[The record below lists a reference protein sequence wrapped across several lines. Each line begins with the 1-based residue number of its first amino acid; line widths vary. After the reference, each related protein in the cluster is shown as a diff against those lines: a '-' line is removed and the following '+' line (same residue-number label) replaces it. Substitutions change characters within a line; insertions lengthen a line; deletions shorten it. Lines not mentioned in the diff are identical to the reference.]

1 MDGLWWSRIYRWNV
15 CLHAYSTTTAFRAF
29 CANAFM
35 LKNQRQKICEL
46 EWERL
51 SMSSI
56 YLRTVISQL
65 MVERTWLPLSKRIEL
80 LVIAMP
86 SIPLSVIWER
96 VNGRRMKSNMDWRGK
111 KRNASQ
117 GILTK
122 WRQSTRK
129 FEARGERSSK
139 DGLMR
144 WEMWISILT
153 KTSQCPKQL
162 VQRDGNA
169 WQSRCDNLFGMD
181 ISFIGMFCPTQRLEV
196 NFPIWSP
203 LFILLKKR
211 FGLAG
216 LSSYLNMH

>member
-46 EWERL
+46 EWKRL

-56 YLRTVISQL
+56 YLRTVLSQL

-129 FEARGERSSK
+129 FEVRGERSSK

-144 WEMWISILT
+144 WGMWISTLT
-153 KTSQCPKQL
+153 RTSQCRKQL

-169 WQSRCDNLFGMD
+169 WQSRCDGLFGMD
-181 ISFIGMFCPTQRLEV
+181 ISFIGMSCPTQRLEV

-211 FGLAG
+211 LG